1 MEPIRLTR
9 ELRDQG
15 LTYGE
20 IRRLS
25 VAGDLRRLR
34 RGAYANPALET
45 LRTPDP
51 RASHL
56 ELLRATLRQSA
67 PETVASHLSAAAV
80 HGLPLWT
87 AVLGRAQ
94 LTRNRPGGLK
104 RRRYSEI
111 RGIPLGADEVVV
123 VDGMAV
129 TSLAR
134 TVFDLGCRLPMR
146 QAVPVGDAALRK
158 GMSLDD
164 AEAALERGRRR
175 HGVDRARRSLRFLDH
190 RAESPGESV
199 SRVVLFEIGIPK
211 PELQVEIRT
220 RSGRLLGRCDFGWEE
235 LGTVGEF
242 DGRVKYG
249 RLGDGRAVED
259 VVWDEKR
266 REDAIRSQGLQMV
279 RWVTADLY
287 PPLELERNL
296 RQAFARGRPRR

>member
-1 MEPIRLTR
+1 MESIRLTR

-15 LTYGE
+15 IAYGE

-25 VAGDLRRLR
+25 AAGDLRRLR
-34 RGAYANPALET
+34 RGAYANPSAGALAT
-45 LRTPDP
+45 SDP
-51 RASHL
+51 RATHL

-67 PETVASHLSAAAV
+67 SETVASHVLAAAV

-87 AVLGRAQ
+87 AMLGRVQ
-94 LTRNRPGGLK
+94 LTRDRPGGLK

-111 RGIPLGADEVVV
+111 RGIPLGADEVVE
-123 VDGMAV
+123 VDGLLV

-134 TVFDLGCRLPMR
+134 TVFDLGCRLPMQ
-146 QAVPVGDAALRK
+146 QAVAVGDAALRQ
-158 GMSLDD
+158 GLSLAQID
-164 AEAALERGRRR
+164 AALERGRRR
-175 HGVDRARRSLRFLDH
+175 HGVERSRRSLRFLDS

-220 RSGRLLGRCDFGWEE
+220 PSGRLLGRCDFGWDE
-235 LGTVGEF
+235 LRTVGEF

-249 RLGDGRAVED
+249 RLGDRRAVEE

-279 RWVTADLY
+279 RWVSADLY
-287 PPLELERNL
+287 PPNELERQL
-296 RQAFARGRPRR
+296 RQAFARGCRR